1 MFGSAL
7 FIVHTIVKL
16 NKKNVTS
23 SYTTILSPIITTA
36 TALTTTITTIA
47 TVIATIITYLL
58 YLLLH
63 TTATTYSITT
73 TFATAGY
80 TSLTYDNS
88 LAYLSEENKKTMLN
102 TKNAIV
108 AEIADE

>member
-47 TVIATIITYLL
+47 TVIATII
-58 YLLLH
+58 LLLH

-80 TSLTYDNS
+80 TSLTYENS